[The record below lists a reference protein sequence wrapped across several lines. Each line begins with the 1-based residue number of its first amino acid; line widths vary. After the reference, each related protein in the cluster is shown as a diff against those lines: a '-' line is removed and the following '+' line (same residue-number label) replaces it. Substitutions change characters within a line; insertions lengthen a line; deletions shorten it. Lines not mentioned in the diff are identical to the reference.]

1 MTFKVLITGAT
12 GFVGGQVLHDL
23 LQQNSEIYVLVRSEN
38 HTFPAGVKVIQ
49 TESIE
54 RYVGE
59 QLPDSLDGIVH
70 LVAKAHVTEN
80 EADREEYTRVN
91 VEGTRALLR
100 VAKAKQVKHF
110 VYMSSIKAS
119 GEFPESGTLTEREPG
134 SPQGVYGETKWQAE
148 QLLSELSQAGIRV
161 SVVRPPLVYGVG
173 VKANMAAL
181 VKLVKWLP
189 ALPFGRVRNKRSMI
203 SVRNLSNFVMTLL
216 LTPPREA
223 YQHEMFIVSD
233 KQSLSTAQLCR
244 WIAQGLSKKVWMLPV
259 PASFLSLC
267 VRLLGMHKP
276 WQKLTGNAQVQ
287 GEHPGRYFNWQAPY
301 ESSDEIIAMVRGRR

>member
-1 MTFKVLITGAT
+1 M
-12 GFVGGQVLHDL
+12 
-23 LQQNSEIYVLVRSEN
+23 
-38 HTFPAGVKVIQ
+38 IQ

-119 GEFPESGTLTEREPG
+119 GEFPESGTLTEREPS

-189 ALPFGRVRNKRSMI
+189 ALPFGRIRNQRSMI

-216 LTPPREA
+216 LTPPRAGISARNVHRVRQTKFEYSA
-223 YQHEMFIVSD
+223 VVSLDCTRVIKKGMDVACSCVVFIAVCPFAGH
-233 KQSLSTAQLCR
+233 AQALAKINR
-244 WIAQGLSKKVWMLPV
+244 
-259 PASFLSLC
+259 
-267 VRLLGMHKP
+267 
-276 WQKLTGNAQVQ
+276 
-287 GEHPGRYFNWQAPY
+287 
-301 ESSDEIIAMVRGRR
+301 